1 MGCAAVWDVMR
12 AVMTVTIFYNFLPS
26 WFPIRENLQV
36 SMCRTCKIPCADK
49 QLQCVH
55 SHAHVDFCTVDY
67 QSSPLRQ
74 RRSLVTT
81 CRSHVV
87 SKDGVTWCLFCLSP
101 PLWALIAEPL
111 HAYRD
116 DTILEVSEPWCGKS
130 ANLMLT
136 SWPVKS
142 EQGISSIQFQV
153 AGLRGF
159 WTPVSK
165 PFRCFQGSVCLART
179 RQAVWGLAG
188 RRDNR

>member
-26 WFPIRENLQV
+26 WFPIRENLQF
-36 SMCRTCKIPCADK
+36 SCAEP
-49 QLQCVH
+49 
-55 SHAHVDFCTVDY
+55 ARFHVLINSCNVYMHMWIFA
-67 QSSPLRQ
+67 PLIINRPLWGNADPWLPPVGLMLCPKMVW
-74 RRSLVTT
+74 RDVF
-81 CRSHVV
+81 
-87 SKDGVTWCLFCLSP
+87 FCLSP

-188 RRDNR
+188 RRGNR